1 MERETR
7 INELMDELSC
17 TPVDVLSDK
26 DKRAICEKMLD
37 RELESEEEARSDVRG
52 MALSSLGCFII
63 SLLTVIPFIV
73 PVMLIPDFSDAL
85 LAASLLSS
93 VILFFIGFYMAK
105 YLGLNRWVTGITIT
119 VISLGIALIAT
130 FTGG

>member
-93 VILFFIGFYMAK
+93 VILFFIGFYMGP
-105 YLGLNRWVTGITIT
+105 YLGTKGWKSGLSVLVMAMGIT
-119 VISLGIALIAT
+119 LIAT